1 MQAAPALDASG
12 ESEPGTIVTFYSYKG
27 GTGRTMALA
36 NSACVLAER
45 LAQGEKVLVVDWDLE
60 APGLHRYF
68 PPRLRSTDPGQD
80 LGLDAGPGLI
90 DLFIALDERLP
101 PDAASD
107 PAQAEEAVER
117 AVAALDWSAYVGQT
131 EHANI
136 HILRAG
142 RNDDGGY
149 GRRVN
154 TFGWERLFQ
163 RAPGIYRA
171 VAERLAREFR
181 WVLIDSRTGVTDI
194 SGICTSL
201 LPEKLVV
208 VFTPNRQSLTGVRE
222 LVQTATAYR
231 RGHDDLRPL
240 LVLPLPSRIE
250 ASMEKL
256 RIQWRHGRP
265 EDGITGYQPMF
276 QALLAECYGLAD
288 CNLGPYFDA
297 VQIQQTPDCAYGE
310 VISVR
315 SGSGD
320 RFSLA
325 SSYRVFVDRLTAQAA
340 PWEALD
346 VVPVVQRSTAPTMAG
361 SAALPAQ
368 PAIPVDF
375 DPSSKP
381 PDGLPDDPFA
391 HVFGSPLPPEESTGT
406 PAPRQTPVRRVFL
419 SHANEDRERVAQV
432 AQRLRS
438 QGYEVFDQRD
448 LQPGKRWDDQIAEAL
463 DRADAVVVF
472 WSQAAF
478 ASESVRVEAEEGLRR
493 GVLLPV
499 LLDDARPPISFRG
512 VQAADLR
519 RDFEGQLPGLV
530 DDIARIARAAP
541 GERTMIVPAGRY
553 APVPPLAPQ
562 PLPAPA
568 PGPAPAP
575 AFEASAAAALP
586 PPLSLQ
592 GYGAS
597 GPRRPSSRTRW
608 PWSIAGALVVLA
620 VAGWWVVGK
629 PADPRSGNA
638 TVPVSGTAPRMVSV
652 PELQDRV
659 TSVATEIASALKLR
673 LVAIDE
679 QGQRHETPPDGLVL
693 EQSPPSGTQVA
704 EGSVVTLKVA
714 TQTASVPSV
723 GGLSLGDAL
732 ARLRGAGLALGKVES
747 VEGSGE
753 PTGTVVR
760 QSPQAGNVV
769 RQNTEVAVG
778 VAAEA
783 RRAVP
788 AKRPAVSE
796 AVPASPPQSF
806 PMK

>member
-12 ESEPGTIVTFYSYKG
+12 ENEPGTIVTFYSYKG

-36 NSACVLAER
+36 NSAWVLAER
-45 LAQGEKVLVVDWDLE
+45 LAPGEKVLVVDWDLE

-90 DLFIALDERLP
+90 DLFIALGERLP
-101 PDAASD
+101 PEPASD

-117 AVAALDWSAYVGQT
+117 AVAALDWSAYIGQT
-131 EHANI
+131 EHATI
-136 HILRAG
+136 HIMRAG

-154 TFGWERLFQ
+154 TFAWERLFQ

-208 VFTPNRQSLTGVRE
+208 VFTPNRQSLTGVRD

-276 QALLAECYGLAD
+276 EALLAECYGLAD

-346 VVPVVQRSTAPTMAG
+346 VAPVAERTTAPTMAG
-361 SAALPAQ
+361 SAALSAQ
-368 PAIPVDF
+368 PTIPIDF
-375 DPSSKP
+375 DPFSKP

-391 HVFGSPLPPEESTGT
+391 NVFGSPLPPESTGT
-406 PAPRQTPVRRVFL
+406 PVPRQALVQRVFL

-438 QGYEVFDQRD
+438 QGYKVFDQRD

-472 WSQAAF
+472 WSHAAF

-519 RDFEGQLPGLV
+519 RDFEVQLPRLV

-553 APVPPLAPQ
+553 APVPPLELQ
-562 PLPAPA
+562 PLPAAA
-568 PGPAPAP
+568 PEPAPA
-575 AFEASAAAALP
+575 AAAAASAAAAPLP
-586 PPLSLQ
+586 PLRSHVN
-592 GYGAS
+592 GAS
-597 GPRRPSSRTRW
+597 DLPRPSSRTRW
-608 PWSIAGALVVLA
+608 PWSMAAALVLLA
-620 VAGWWVVGK
+620 AAGWWVVGNL
-629 PADPRSGNA
+629 ADPRRGNRPDQV
-638 TVPVSGTAPRMVSV
+638 TGTAPRMVSV

-659 TSVATEIASALKLR
+659 TSVATEIASALKLQ

-679 QGQRHETPPDGLVL
+679 RGQRHETPPDGLVL

-704 EGSVVTLKVA
+704 EGTVVTLKVA

-732 ARLRGAGLALGKVES
+732 ARLRGAGLVLGKVES

-769 RQNTEVAVG
+769 PQSSEVAVG

-783 RRAVP
+783 RKAVP
-788 AKRPAVSE
+788 SKRPAASE
-796 AVPASPPQSF
+796 AVPASPLQNF
-806 PMK
+806 PKK